1 MFVDNIILEIIDL
14 THAQGYYDLYKN
26 RAQVNGDNCFLSCEE
41 EPLDFLKRIN
51 SYCDA
56 LYIIKTIDNPNII
69 IGDIALHHYDVED
82 KSIQFGG
89 TIISTYW
96 GKNIMKLAFE
106 QVKEILQKDF
116 EVNKIVG
123 VTTPDNTKAIRLVE
137 KLNFVCVTKS
147 SDKVIYELVL

>member
-14 THAQGYYDLYKN
+14 THAQGYYELYKN
-26 RAQVNGDNCFLSCEE
+26 RAQVNGDNCFLPYE
-41 EPLDFLKRIN
+41 EPLDFLKRIY

-56 LYIIKTIDNPNII
+56 LYVIKTIDNPNII

-96 GKNIMKLAFE
+96 GKSIMKLAFE

-147 SDKVIYELVL
+147 NDKVIYELVL